1 MTRHPLPYAGGTDV
15 GLVRSDNEDAY
26 LVNPPLLAVA
36 DGLGGHLAGEVA
48 SSIAVETLLADAPR
62 SADAKALA
70 RAVRTANA
78 AVIEA
83 ADSGRGRFGMGT
95 TLTAAMIDGTRI
107 VLAHVGDSRAYLL
120 HFGALAQVTHDHSM
134 VADMVRNGTLTA
146 EEARVHPNRSV
157 ITRALGSD
165 PNLLVDTYEIE
176 AAPGDRL
183 LLCSDGLTGM
193 VDDPEIERILSTATS
208 AEEAV
213 DRLIE
218 GARDAGGQDNITVVV
233 AQIGDAARHVSHA
246 HREGQPIRES
256 GPAPRASSA
265 RAWGARVLWL
275 LVLLGIVAGA
285 TYGAYSYARVQAFV
299 IDEGG
304 RVAVYRG
311 VPGTIGSVELRWRE
325 ELTNV
330 PVAALDPVTATRL
343 GDGIR
348 VEGIAAAYDLV
359 ARYRLETGVS
369 PDAVGSVEPTSTP

>member
-146 EEARVHPNRSV
+146 EESRVHPNRSV

>member
-146 EEARVHPNRSV
+146 EESRVHPNRSV

-233 AQIGDAARHVSHA
+233 AEIGDAARHVSHA